1 MQIILQN
8 KTTKQVNEKKIRE
21 IVSNVTREELQSLP
35 DGALNIVLTDDD
47 EIQRINNLYR
57 GKNHPTD
64 ILTFEYGIDQDVLG
78 DMMISL
84 ETVERQAPDFENT
97 FEEELLYII
106 IHGVLHLLGYE
117 HKETDD
123 VSSEQMIMKQSE
135 YFARYVKEC

>member
-1 MQIILQN
+1 MEIFLQN
-8 KTTKQVNEKKIRE
+8 KTAKQVDEKRIRE
-21 IVSNVTREELQSLP
+21 LVANIAQEELRSLP

-64 ILTFEYGIDQDVLG
+64 ILTFEYGLDQDVLG

-97 FEEELLYII
+97 FEEELLYIV
-106 IHGVLHLLGYE
+106 IHGVLHLLGFE
-117 HKETDD
+117 HEETDD
-123 VSSEQMIMKQSE
+123 ISSEQMIMKQSE
-135 YFARYVKEC
+135 YFARYVKER

>member
-1 MQIILQN
+1 MEIFLQN
-8 KTTKQVNEKKIRE
+8 KTAKQVDEKRIRE
-21 IVSNVTREELQSLP
+21 LVTNIAQEELRSLP

-64 ILTFEYGIDQDVLG
+64 ILTFEYGLDQDVLG

-97 FEEELLYII
+97 FEEELLYIV
-106 IHGVLHLLGYE
+106 IHGVLHLLGFE
-117 HKETDD
+117 HEETDD
-123 VSSEQMIMKQSE
+123 ISSEQMIMKQSE
-135 YFARYVKEC
+135 YFARYVKER

>member
-1 MQIILQN
+1 MEIFLQN
-8 KTTKQVNEKKIRE
+8 KTDKQVDEKRIRE
-21 IVSNVTREELQSLP
+21 LVANIAQEELRSLP

-64 ILTFEYGIDQDVLG
+64 ILTFEYGLDQDVLG

-97 FEEELLYII
+97 FEEELLYIV
-106 IHGVLHLLGYE
+106 IHGVLHLLGFE
-117 HKETDD
+117 HEETDD
-123 VSSEQMIMKQSE
+123 ISSEQMIMKQSE
-135 YFARYVKEC
+135 YFARYVKER

>member
-1 MQIILQN
+1 MEIFLQN
-8 KTTKQVNEKKIRE
+8 KTAKQVDEKRIRE
-21 IVSNVTREELQSLP
+21 LVANIAQEELRSLP

-64 ILTFEYGIDQDVLG
+64 ILTFEYGVDQDVLG

-97 FEEELLYII
+97 FEEELLYIV
-106 IHGVLHLLGYE
+106 IHGVLHLLGFE
-117 HKETDD
+117 HEETDD
-123 VSSEQMIMKQSE
+123 ISSEQMIMKQSE
-135 YFARYVKEC
+135 YFARYVKER